1 MIFSCE
7 NCHHKL
13 VNEFCPKCG
22 QRMIVACDECTGRI
36 AKIEELESVI
46 IDRDWQLR
54 EAVGKAG
61 AAAKT
66 HTAEFHKIEDAHAI
80 ALRKLRQEYDST
92 VESQRDE
99 LQKLRAES
107 SATKKRHQDWE
118 RDAWQKVAEALDLPW
133 EPGFVIDERSVLR
146 RLKIER
152 NAASI
157 LRSQVQDL
165 KSENAG
171 QIAEFARVREDFM
184 AKMEERNGALKIE
197 APQSEV

>member
-22 QRMIVACDECTGRI
+22 QRMIVACDECAGRI
-36 AKIEELESVI
+36 TKIADLESFLENARKDLERARRDR
-46 IDRDWQLR
+46 ID
-54 EAVGKAG
+54 EAVLDRE
-61 AAAKT
+61 
-66 HTAEFHKIEDAHAI
+66 HYDLCLSR
-80 ALRKLRQEYDST
+80 LRREYDGT

-107 SATKKRHQDWE
+107 SATKKRHEDWE

-165 KSENAG
+165 KCENAG
-171 QIAEFARVREDFM
+171 QIAEFARVREEFM
-184 AKMEERNGALKIE
+184 AKMDERNGTLKIE